1 MEVKDILTKELV
13 VFDLKATTKET
24 AIEEMAEM
32 LDERGILADKATYVQ
47 AVLER
52 EAHSTTGIGN
62 NIAIPHGKSESVTKS
77 AIVFARTKEMIEWES
92 LDDEPV
98 NMIFLLAITDSDKTD
113 AHLKILAEIAT
124 KLMDDDIVENLKNT
138 RDEEEVIRILNGGVV
153 EI

>member
-1 MEVKDILTKELV
+1 
-13 VFDLKATTKET
+13 
-24 AIEEMAEM
+24 
-32 LDERGILADKATYVQ
+32 
-47 AVLER
+47 
-52 EAHSTTGIGN
+52 
-62 NIAIPHGKSESVTKS
+62 ESVTKS

-113 AHLKILAEIAT
+113 GHLKILAEIAT

>member
-13 VFDLKATTKET
+13 VFDLEATTKET
-24 AIEEMAEM
+24 AIEEMAEI
-32 LDERGILADKATYVQ
+32 LNAHGFLADKATYVQ

-52 EAHSTTGIGN
+52 EAHATTGIGN

-77 AIVFARTKEMIEWES
+77 AIVFAKTKALIEWES

-113 AHLKILAEIAT
+113 GHLKILAEIAT
-124 KLMDDDIVENLKNT
+124 KLMDDDIVASLKNT
-138 RDEEEVIRILNGGVV
+138 RDQEEVIRILNEGVV
-153 EI
+153 EV

>member
-13 VFDLKATTKET
+13 VFDLEATTKEA

-77 AIVFARTKEMIEWES
+77 TIVFARTKEMIEWES

>member
-1 MEVKDILTKELV
+1 MGCNGSKRYFNKRISC
-13 VFDLKATTKET
+13 FDLEATTKEA

-32 LDERGILADKATYVQ
+32 LDEHGILADKATYVR
-47 AVLER
+47 AVLDR

-98 NMIFLLAITDSDKTD
+98 NMIFLLAITDSDKQTV
-113 AHLKILAEIAT
+113 T
-124 KLMDDDIVENLKNT
+124 
-138 RDEEEVIRILNGGVV
+138 
-153 EI
+153 